1 MQIKVG
7 TRKSPLALKQTA
19 LACHWIDKRLSD
31 FTYEI
36 IPVNTE
42 IDSHLNYSL
51 ETQGG
56 IGLFTKE
63 LDAAL
68 LDESI
73 DLAVHSSKD
82 LPIHLNPELEVIG
95 YLPRA
100 SAFDVLIS
108 NKSIASIENIATSS
122 PRRKEQLKSLFP
134 NAHFSHIRGNVE
146 TRLKKLSNKE
156 ADATLLAEAGLDRLD
171 INSFGNLNFTTIE
184 PKVMVP
190 AAGQGA
196 IAIVSRKDSMASFE
210 LKFCEK
216 TDRAISFEKE
226 ILAVLDGGCQSPAGV
241 YFDGSHLHLF
251 EPRIGYRCFHMNSE
265 TFSEFHSTTIKAIKE
280 IKELL

>member
-1 MQIKVG
+1 MHIKVG
-7 TRKSPLALKQTA
+7 TRKSPLALKQTD
-19 LACHWIDKRLSD
+19 LACHWIDERLSD
-31 FTYEI
+31 FTHEI
-36 IPVNTE
+36 IPINTE

-63 LDAAL
+63 LDSAL
-68 LDESI
+68 LNESI

-82 LPIHLNPELEVIG
+82 LPINLNPKLEVIG

-108 NKSIASIENIATSS
+108 NKPIELIENIATSS

-134 NAHFSHIRGNVE
+134 NARFSHIRGNVE
-146 TRLKKLSNKE
+146 TRLKKLFKNE
-156 ADATLLAEAGLDRLD
+156 ADATLLAEAGLDRLE
-171 INSFGNLNFTTIE
+171 IHSFENLNFTTIDPE
-184 PKVMVP
+184 VIVP

-196 IAIVSRKDSMASFE
+196 IAIVSRKGSMAALD
-210 LKFCEK
+210 LKFCEE
-216 TDRAISFEKE
+216 TERAVSFEKE
-226 ILAVLDGGCQSPAGV
+226 VLAILDGGCQSPAGV

-251 EPRIGYRCFHMNSE
+251 EPRIGYKCFHNNSE
-265 TFSEFHSTTIKAIKE
+265 TFSEFYSSTIKTIKE

>member
-1 MQIKVG
+1 MHIKVG
-7 TRKSPLALKQTA
+7 TRKSPLALKQTD
-19 LACHWIDKRLSD
+19 LACHWIDERLSD
-31 FTYEI
+31 FTHEI
-36 IPVNTE
+36 IPINTE

-63 LDAAL
+63 LDSAL
-68 LDESI
+68 LNETI

-82 LPIHLNPELEVIG
+82 LPIHLNPKLEVIG

-108 NKSIASIENIATSS
+108 NKPIKLIENIATSS

-134 NAHFSHIRGNVE
+134 NARFNHIRGNVE
-146 TRLKKLSNKE
+146 TRLKKLFDNE
-156 ADATLLAEAGLDRLD
+156 ADATLLAEAGLDRLA
-171 INSFGNLNFTTIE
+171 IHSFENLNFTTIE
-184 PKVMVP
+184 PEVIVP

-196 IAIVSRKDSMASFE
+196 IAIVSRKGSITASN

-216 TDRAISFEKE
+216 TERAVSFEKE
-226 ILAVLDGGCQSPAGV
+226 VLAILDGGCQSPAGV

-251 EPRIGYRCFHMNSE
+251 EPGIGYKCFHKNSE
-265 TFSEFHSTTIKAIKE
+265 TFSEFHSSTIKT
-280 IKELL
+280 IKELKELL